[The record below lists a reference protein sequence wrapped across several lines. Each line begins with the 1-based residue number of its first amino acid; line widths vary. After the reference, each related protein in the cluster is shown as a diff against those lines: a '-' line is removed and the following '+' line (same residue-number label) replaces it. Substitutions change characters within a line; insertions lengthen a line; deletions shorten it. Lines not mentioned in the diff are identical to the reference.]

1 MPRVAIIGGTGVYE
15 AGILRDVSAQHLATP
30 YGTTSFEHGIYQ
42 GPSGHER
49 EVVFLPRHGAGHAI
63 PPHRINYRANIWG
76 LHQIGVERIIGT
88 GAVGS
93 LREDF
98 APGHCVL
105 ADSFLDFTRGRPLT
119 FYEGDPVVPGGPAG
133 VVHTD
138 MTEPYCPEL
147 RRLLSDAGQAERLEL
162 HDGGCYVCTE
172 GPRFESA
179 AEIRAYRRLGAD
191 VVGMTNLPEVVLA
204 RELGMCYVLIAM
216 VTNYAAGMTANRLTH
231 AEVVE
236 TMAENVRKIRIM
248 AWRALD
254 HLPDVRACSCGETER
269 PLRTADGVD

>member
-1 MPRVAIIGGTGVYE
+1 MSGPRVAIIGGTGVYD
-15 AGILRDVSAQHLATP
+15 AGILRDVRAQTLVTP
-30 YGTTSFEHGIYQ
+30 YGVTTLQQGVYQ
-42 GPSGHER
+42 GPSGHEA
-49 EVVFLPRHGAGHAI
+49 EVIFLPRHGVGHVI
-63 PPHRINYRANIWG
+63 PPHRINYRANIWA
-76 LHQIGVERIIGT
+76 LHQLGVERVIGT

-105 ADSFLDFTRGRPLT
+105 ADSFLDFTRTRALT
-119 FYEGDPVVPGGPAG
+119 FYEGNPIVAGAPSG

-147 RRLLSDAGQAERLEL
+147 RKLLREAGHSQGIEL

-191 VVGMTNLPEVVLA
+191 IVGMTNLPEVVLA
-204 RELGMCYVLIAM
+204 RELGMCYALIAM

-236 TMAENVRKIRIM
+236 TMAENVRKIRVM
-248 AWRALD
+248 AWQALD
-254 HLPDVRACSCGETER
+254 HLPEARGCSCGKTER
-269 PLRTADGVD
+269 PIE

>member
-15 AGILRDVSAQHLATP
+15 SGILQGVTSSRLLTP
-30 YGTTSFEHGIYQ
+30 YGLATVDEGTFAVPGGRSL
-42 GPSGHER
+42 
-49 EVVFLPRHGAGHAI
+49 EVVFLARHGSTHSI
-63 PPHRINYRANIWG
+63 PPHRINYRANIWA
-76 LHQIGVERIIGT
+76 LHQLGVERVIGT

-98 APGHCVL
+98 APGDCVL
-105 ADSFLDFTRGRPLT
+105 ADGFIDFTRTRPLT
-119 FYEGDPVVPGGPAG
+119 FFEGEAVVPGGPTG

-147 RRLLSDAGQAERLEL
+147 RRLLVDVAATENISI

-179 AEIRAYRRLGAD
+179 AEIRAYRTLGAD
-191 VVGMTNLPEVVLA
+191 IVGMTNLPEVILA
-204 RELGMCYVLIAM
+204 RELGMCYALIAM
-216 VTNYAAGMTANRLTH
+216 VTNYAAGMTVSRLTH

-236 TMAENVRKIRIM
+236 TMRDNVRKIRTIT
-248 AWRALD
+248 WRALAQ
-254 HLPDVRACSCGETER
+254 LPPSRSCDCAKTEQ
-269 PLRTADGVD
+269 PLE